1 MKMLLS
7 KGEGENRWEEKAD
20 QIRVYSG
27 LKFQTVDTAQ
37 AGTVCAVTGLSH
49 TRTGDGLGAE
59 QGAAALMEMEGK
71 DAEAVAWRSVGDGS
85 ELAEA
90 LKGIPARIDGAA
102 LAWKVCLKVEIQSG
116 TVRVTELEDGSI
128 AYVWEALLEP
138 CKRKGKPLRM
148 TRVDGKQ
155 GVYAVY
161 AEDDL
166 AGVVSGISQEEREEM
181 LRTLRE
187 IC

>member
-1 MKMLLS
+1 MRLS
-7 KGEGENRWEEKAD
+7 KIGKVVKDARQCILCNTRE
-20 QIRVYSG
+20 
-27 LKFQTVDTAQ
+27 
-37 AGTVCAVTGLSH
+37 
-49 TRTGDGLGAE
+49 RTGQEANLIQQWIGSGEAMYPVDENVRLTE

-90 LKGIPARIDGAA
+90 LKGIPARIDGEA

-116 TVRVTELEDGSI
+116 TVRVTELED
-128 AYVWEALLEP
+128 A
-138 CKRKGKPLRM
+138 
-148 TRVDGKQ
+148 VD
-155 GVYAVY
+155 